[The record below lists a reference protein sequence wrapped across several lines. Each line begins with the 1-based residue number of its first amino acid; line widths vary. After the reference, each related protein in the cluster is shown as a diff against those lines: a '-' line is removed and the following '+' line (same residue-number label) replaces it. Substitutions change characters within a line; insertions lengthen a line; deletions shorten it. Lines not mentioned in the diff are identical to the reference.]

1 MKSKAK
7 IFVCLLTLAVVL
19 FAFAACA
26 ETKAHYT
33 VKVNGGTGGGEYESG
48 DSVTVTATLEEGET
62 FVCWT
67 VGGEQI
73 STANPYT
80 FKVEKDVELTAVVQ
94 PAKAKYTV
102 KVNGGTGGGEY
113 ESGDSVTVTATLG
126 ENEIFVGWTID
137 GKQVSTDNPYTFEV
151 KENVEIT
158 AVKEVRFKVEVIGG
172 EGSGSYRSG
181 EEITVTATLGENEI
195 FDHWTDGKG
204 VTVSTKNPYTFV
216 VTENVKLTAVTR
228 QRVSAGEFARR
239 WISGNITLDLAA
251 ETMTGVE
258 KFELIS
264 VENSG
269 AETVMTCRLDGDDY
283 TLSLNAEGALELKA
297 VSAETGSEPEK
308 TFMVAANSFNGAW
321 YLADDDMFTLFIAEP
336 DADGYFG
343 WTVMEADGS
352 FDPDYLYRAT
362 TRFTFDKNG
371 SATVEFFVIDTEVT
385 YVINENGN
393 VCMPE
398 ANLEYAASDALF
410 KSAYVSEKNK
420 NILID
425 KTEKTVTVD
434 GTKVSYTAGN
444 SAYGTGIVYTLGE
457 KTYTVVFTLNGVVEY
472 SDGGEENLVE
482 FDQTLYSGE
491 WMGENKISFE
501 KANKILFNGTEYDL
515 RAAIVGGEVVF
526 TFVADGTAYSIYGIP
541 DNDVAFGLSS
551 DGGDTFSFYLSQAAV
566 QAFVGEYN
574 ANDLSLK
581 IDESLQ
587 VVWGKDTAEGK
598 GVYLPALDRTLDT
611 PKGLNGIQLAAI
623 SLGDNRYIVWAGE
636 GTLVLLEE
644 SDGDFSVTAS
654 FYNDAAAIKVKEEI
668 AAGLNSE
675 ADFYTSGGVHADTLS
690 FDFTSKNATYNSEK
704 YAFNWDYF
712 INFNTGA
719 EYPVLSFAD
728 KTDVA
733 VKYVAYRYFGEDY
746 IRLEKYVA
754 GVRKSYVSL
763 VSDEE
768 YSKLFGTSYVKKG
781 AFADETIAFGEDGKL
796 TITSIDL
803 TASSELTKSESYE
816 EYALTVEKGVLVVT
830 YRADAGI
837 GFETAIYCDE
847 IGKRVTMVQDE
858 YVGGSADYSAA
869 VGAYY
874 TENGEIIFELLENLQ
889 YKYNDGDALDDWTYE
904 DDFDTIGLQNGVL
917 VGTKTVE
924 EWWSGTSY
932 TLSFVFT
939 GNTVEIKKDNVI
951 QQTAAKKE
959 FTPAAFV
966 GTYVFDGA
974 EFVISAV
981 TNSINIPYELQV
993 TVDGD
998 EASSVTLGFNAEGKQ
1013 TLTFEVGIL
1022 WAIKYTAVLDGDK
1035 ITFSDEDTVY
1045 GTAAAG
1051 RVWDYSDFAFGT
1063 PVTIDDEGVNY
1074 TLTCVT
1080 KADGKM
1086 PLYFLREEG
1095 GSEMRLQKYTVTRID
1110 GNLILDVAP
1119 TLGMSVRITADAE
1132 GEISVGFTPYEE

>member
-7 IFVCLLTLAVVL
+7 IFVCLLTLAIVL

-48 DSVTVTATLEEGET
+48 DSVTVTA
-62 FVCWT
+62 
-67 VGGEQI
+67 
-73 STANPYT
+73 S
-80 FKVEKDVELTAVVQ
+80 
-94 PAKAKYTV
+94 
-102 KVNGGTGGGEY
+102 
-113 ESGDSVTVTATLG
+113 LG

-137 GKQVSTDNPYTFEV
+137 GKQVSADNPYTFEV

-204 VTVSTKNPYTFV
+204 VQISFENPYTFV

-269 AETVMTCRLDGDDY
+269 AETVMTCRIDGDDY

-574 ANDLSLK
+574 ANELSLK

-728 KTDVA
+728 KTDAA

-858 YVGGSADYSAA
+858 YIAASDVAYETA
-869 VGAYY
+869 VGIYY
-874 TENGEIIFELLENLQ
+874 DDDGGAMLEFTSDSRVIYTGFMIEETDDPEEFTSLKIENGVITGVIEYNSIFGSYTN
-889 YKYNDGDALDDWTYE
+889 T
-904 DDFDTIGLQNGVL
+904 FVFQNGTVT
-917 VGTKTVE
+917 VTEDESDPVTFTKKIT
-924 EWWSGTSY
+924 
-932 TLSFVFT
+932 
-939 GNTVEIKKDNVI
+939 
-951 QQTAAKKE
+951 
-959 FTPAAFV
+959 TPAAFV

-1013 TLTFEVGIL
+1013 VLAFEAGFSI

-1035 ITFSDEDTVY
+1035 ITFSDEDMEY

>member
-7 IFVCLLTLAVVL
+7 IFVCLLTLAIVL

-94 PAKAKYTV
+94 PAKTKYTV

-113 ESGDSVTVTATLG
+113 ESGDSVTVTASLG

-137 GKQVSTDNPYTFEV
+137 GKQVSADNPYTFEV

-204 VTVSTKNPYTFV
+204 VQISFENPYTFV

-269 AETVMTCRLDGDDY
+269 AETVMTCRIDGDDY

-574 ANDLSLK
+574 ANELSLK

-728 KTDVA
+728 KTDAA

-803 TASSELTKSESYE
+803 TASSEPTKSESYE

-858 YVGGSADYSAA
+858 YIAASDVAYETA
-869 VGAYY
+869 VGIYY
-874 TENGEIIFELLENLQ
+874 DDDGGAMLEFTSDSRVIYTGFMIEETDDPEEFTSLKIENGVITGVIEYNSIFGSYTN
-889 YKYNDGDALDDWTYE
+889 T
-904 DDFDTIGLQNGVL
+904 FVFQNGTVT
-917 VGTKTVE
+917 VTEDESDPVTFTKKIT
-924 EWWSGTSY
+924 
-932 TLSFVFT
+932 
-939 GNTVEIKKDNVI
+939 
-951 QQTAAKKE
+951 
-959 FTPAAFV
+959 TPAAFV

-1013 TLTFEVGIL
+1013 VLAFEAGFSI

-1035 ITFSDEDTVY
+1035 ITFSDEDMEY